1 MRFNRNAFV
10 WRALRV
16 ALPLVIL
23 AALWVFA
30 DGEQVARQLR
40 SADLG
45 WMAAALI
52 IVNLQTVMCAWRW
65 RMTAVRLGQALPL
78 PIAIREYYLAQ
89 FVNQTVPGAVAGD
102 VARAVR
108 VKGDSMKTS
117 GTSVAIERISGQV
130 GMLAIMVVGL
140 ALAMMHGDVPW
151 RIGATP
157 FGIGVAIAVA
167 LPIIFALLPQGMRE
181 AIRTGILSIW
191 LRQSALGLLIAACNI
206 FAFAFCA
213 EAIGAELNPVAA
225 AALVPVVLSAM
236 LIPASVAGWGF
247 REGAAVLFLPV
258 AGVNPQ
264 AAVATS
270 VAYGAVV
277 LISAIPG
284 AFFLRRPRTLA
295 SDSTAS

>member
-1 MRFNRNAFV
+1 MTFDRNAPI
-10 WRALRV
+10 WRVARI

-23 AALWVFA
+23 SALWIFA

-40 SADLG
+40 SADPAWLL
-45 WMAAALI
+45 AAVAV
-52 IVNLQTVMCAWRW
+52 VNLQTVLCAWRW
-65 RMTAVRLGQALPL
+65 RMTAVRLGQALPMRV
-78 PIAIREYYLAQ
+78 AVREYYLAQ

-108 VKGDSMKTS
+108 ARGDSMRTS
-117 GTSVAIERISGQV
+117 SAAVAIERISGQI
-130 GMLAIMVVGL
+130 GMLAIMICGL
-140 ALAMMHGDVPW
+140 ALAMAHGDVPW
-151 RIGATP
+151 KVGATP
-157 FGIGVAIAVA
+157 FVIGIGIAVA
-167 LPIIFALLPQGMRE
+167 LPVVFALIPQRMRD

-191 LRQSALGLLIAACNI
+191 ARQSLLGLLIAGCNI

-213 EAIGAELNPVAA
+213 EAIGAALNPYAA

-236 LIPASVAGWGF
+236 LIPASVGGWGF

-264 AAVATS
+264 AAVAAS

-277 LISAIPG
+277 LLSAVPG
-284 AFFLRRPRTLA
+284 AFFTRRPRGLA
-295 SDSTAS
+295 SDSSAS